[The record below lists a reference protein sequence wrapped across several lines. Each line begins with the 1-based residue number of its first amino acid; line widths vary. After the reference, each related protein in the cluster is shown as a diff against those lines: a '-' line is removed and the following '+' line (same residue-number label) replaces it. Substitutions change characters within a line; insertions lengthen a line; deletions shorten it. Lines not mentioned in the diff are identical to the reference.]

1 MKKGDIFRLK
11 TSDGKAIGGYYVILT
26 TTQSGI
32 YANKLRN
39 GVELQEETKYYFNK
53 DRVIVEEIARFQT
66 DEQTM
71 KAISAPGFQANLSF
85 PLGRYEKLHKQFKED
100 NVKVFR
106 FFAKGWYAYVT
117 FSDVIKVVE
126 RDGTLKIVFINVRKV
141 D

>member
-11 TSDGKAIGGYYVILT
+11 TSDGRAIGGYYVITKALK
-26 TTQSGI
+26 SGV

-39 GVELQEETKYYFNK
+39 GVEYPEETTYYFNAG
-53 DRVIVEEIARFQT
+53 RIIVEKIARFQT

-71 KAISAPGFQANLSF
+71 KAINAPGFQANLSF
-85 PLGRYEKLHKQFKED
+85 PVGRYEKLHTMFKED
-100 NVKVFR
+100 KVKVFR
-106 FFAKGWYAYVT
+106 FFTKGQYAYVT

-126 RDGTLKIVFINVRKV
+126 RDGTLKVVFINVRKV

>member
-11 TSDGKAIGGYYVILT
+11 TSDGKAIGGYYVIST
-26 TTQSGI
+26 TTQNGI

-53 DRVIVEEIARFQT
+53 DRVIVEKIARFQT

-71 KAISAPGFQANLSF
+71 KAINAPGFQANLSF
-85 PLGRYEKLHKQFKED
+85 PVGRYEKLHKQFKED

-106 FFAKGWYAYVT
+106 FFTKGQYAYVT

-126 RDGTLKIVFINVRKV
+126 RDGTLKVVFINVRKV